1 MRSSCESFV
10 PQREPTVYAAAASDQ
25 RLHLP
30 KYTTGS
36 LEMPETMTAAIRG
49 DSGLEFT
56 TRPRPAPGAGDVLLR
71 VRAIALNRA
80 DLAVLAG
87 HMHGSISGAGTVLC
101 TEWAGE
107 ALEVGADVVD
117 VRPGDRIMGSSAG
130 AAAEYKLADPA
141 RLHPIPEGMDFETAA
156 TLPVALQTM
165 HDAVVVNGRLKPGES
180 VLVLGASSGVGLM
193 ALQIARF
200 MGAGLV
206 IGSSTDPT
214 RRARLGEFG
223 AVLAIDTNDA
233 KWPEQVLEATGG
245 KGVDLIVDQLSGP
258 TLNGSMRAAAVL
270 GRIVNVGRLAGLRAD
285 FDCDLHALRRLDYIG
300 VTHRTR
306 SVDEIREECR
316 KAWADLGAAAC
327 DGRLA
332 LPISACFDL
341 AQLGEAFAMMQANR
355 HFGKIVV
362 RMT

>member
-1 MRSSCESFV
+1 
-10 PQREPTVYAAAASDQ
+10 
-25 RLHLP
+25 
-30 KYTTGS
+30 
-36 LEMPETMTAAIRG
+36 MPDTMKAAIRG
-49 DSGLEFT
+49 NGGLEFT
-56 TRPRPAPGAGDVLLR
+56 TRPRPAPGPDDVLVR

-87 HMHGSISGAGTVLC
+87 HMHGSVGGSGTILC

-107 ALEVGADVVD
+107 AVEVGANVTN
-117 VRPGDRIMGSSAG
+117 VRPGDRIMGSGAA
-130 AAAEYKLADPA
+130 AAAEYKLADHG
-141 RLHPIPEGMDFETAA
+141 RLHPVPAGMDFETAA

-193 ALQIARF
+193 ALQIARL

-214 RRARLGEFG
+214 RRGCLGEFG
-223 AVLAIDTNDA
+223 ATLAIDTTDPE
-233 KWPEQVLEATGG
+233 WPEQVLEATGG
-245 KGVDLIVDQLSGP
+245 KGADLIVDQLSGP

-270 GRIVNVGRLAGLRAD
+270 GRIVNVGRLAGTRAD
-285 FDCDLHALRRLDYIG
+285 FDCDLHALRRIDYIG

-316 KAWADLGAAAC
+316 KAWADLGAAAS

-332 LPISACFDL
+332 LPISARFDF
-341 AQLGEAFAMMQANR
+341 ARLGEAFAMMQANQ

-362 RMT
+362 SVG